1 MYARNVTMNL
11 KPNAG
16 SEFTKT
22 LETDIVPIL
31 REQGGFADEL
41 TFLNPTGKQAVAISL
56 WDTKASADTYNRETY
71 PKVLKGLAKVV
82 EGTPVV
88 MTYEVSNSTFH
99 KIPARN

>member
-16 SEFTKT
+16 NEFTRT
-22 LETDIVPIL
+22 LEADIVPIL
-31 REQGGFADEL
+31 RKQDGFADEI

-56 WDTKASADTYNRETY
+56 WDTKASAETYNREAY
-71 PKVLKGLAKVV
+71 PTVLKGLSKVV

-88 MTYEVSNSTFH
+88 ITYEVSNSTFH